1 MSKRDNKRYNDK
13 NRKTAPKRGGKNRRD
28 YGAEYE
34 PKKRASSGGRRRA
47 ATGSGR
53 TGVRIKRELSA
64 DFGYADIEQN
74 IGTDGLEVVAGR
86 NPVTEVLN
94 GDRDVE
100 RVFIADGAEGSVSK
114 IVALAKEQGVIVDFV
129 PKEKIDAMAPGV
141 KHQGVVAKVSEYKYA
156 EMEDIFARADA
167 SDEDAFIILLDE
179 ITDPHNLGAI
189 IRTAEC
195 AGAHGIIIPKRRA
208 ASLTQTVALSAAGA
222 IETMPVVQ
230 VTNLGRTIDELKE
243 KGVSIIYISHRMEE
257 IFELCDRVTVLRD
270 GEYIGTKKISETD
283 MGDLIRMMI
292 GREIGERYPER
303 ESDVKQEV
311 FSVKHLTCPGA
322 FEDIS
327 FEVKAGEVLGVAGL
341 MGAGRTEIMKAIF
354 GAMPHVTGEICIDGK
369 PVTIKSPRD
378 AIKHGIGFIT
388 EDRKTEGLMLADTI
402 SKNISIA
409 NLNRIS
415 SKGVLSSPKEK
426 TLVQKAIE
434 ELHIKCTGGT
444 HVCNNLSGGNQQKV
458 VFSKWIYTEPRILIL
473 DEPTRGVDIGAKKEI
488 YNIINQLAAQGVA
501 IIIVSS
507 ELPEVLG
514 MSDRILVIHEGKATG
529 CLIND
534 NTTQEDVMVL
544 ATGGTQ

>member
-243 KGVSIIYISHRMEE
+243 KGIWVGAADM
-257 IFELCDRVTVLRD
+257 D
-270 GEYIGTKKISETD
+270 GETYYE
-283 MGDLIRMMI
+283 
-292 GREIGERYPER
+292 
-303 ESDVKQEV
+303 
-311 FSVKHLTCPGA
+311 A
-322 FEDIS
+322 
-327 FEVKAGEVLGVAGL
+327 
-341 MGAGRTEIMKAIF
+341 
-354 GAMPHVTGEICIDGK
+354 
-369 PVTIKSPRD
+369 
-378 AIKHGIGFIT
+378 
-388 EDRKTEGLMLADTI
+388 
-402 SKNISIA
+402 
-409 NLNRIS
+409 
-415 SKGVLSSPKEK
+415 
-426 TLVQKAIE
+426 
-434 ELHIKCTGGT
+434 
-444 HVCNNLSGGNQQKV
+444 NLSGPIAIVIGN
-458 VFSKWIYTEPRILIL
+458 
-473 DEPTRGVDIGAKKEI
+473 
-488 YNIINQLAAQGVA
+488 
-501 IIIVSS
+501 
-507 ELPEVLG
+507 
-514 MSDRILVIHEGKATG
+514 EGKGVGRLVKEKCDFVLSIPMFGA
-529 CLIND
+529 INSL
-534 NTTQEDVMVL
+534 NASNAAAILMYGIRRQRL
-544 ATGGTQ
+544 QK